1 MFVAIATLK
10 IEHYRRSPLV
20 QGGLEIPCK
29 VSVTI
34 IGIVNNLLVLEKY
47 LQLVEELYIEPKNE
61 EILGSFLHVA
71 LEEPAPPPAK
81 KKTKKSRKSSASND
95 NHPEQKDIRS
105 FFGNYTRRRPTRN
118 IPKKSS
124 TEEIK
129 KICID

>member
-1 MFVAIATLK
+1 MLKMFVAIATLK

-81 KKTKKSRKSSASND
+81 KRQRRVESLQLLMIITLNKRITEAFLVIIEEDAQQGISQRKAAQKK
-95 NHPEQKDIRS
+95 
-105 FFGNYTRRRPTRN
+105 
-118 IPKKSS
+118 
-124 TEEIK
+124 
-129 KICID
+129 

>member
-1 MFVAIATLK
+1 MLKMFVAIATLK

-71 LEEPAPPPAK
+71 LEEPAK

-95 NHPEQKDIRS
+95 NHPEQKDNRS

-124 TEEIK
+124 TEEIE